1 MKRLL
6 RLLRTLPRRPLVQHK
21 GISSIWTLPCL
32 LKLPFSAHFYIFLFK
47 KWIRLERSLNS
58 TISLQTETMRP
69 PPPPK
74 KRKTYLKPSIER
86 APPVT
91 GEAPTGCRA
100 MHFFIKRGPYACR
113 LHPVG
118 ARAGS
123 VRLVEGRLATSNC
136 KYLPGIVRAPL
147 DM

>member
-21 GISSIWTLPCL
+21 GISSIWMLLCL

-74 KRKTYLKPSIER
+74 KKEKKKKNVFKTEHRKGAAGYR
-86 APPVT
+86 
-91 GEAPTGCRA
+91 
-100 MHFFIKRGPYACR
+100 RGAGR
-113 LHPVG
+113 VLSDALH
-118 ARAGS
+118 
-123 VRLVEGRLATSNC
+123 
-136 KYLPGIVRAPL
+136 
-147 DM
+147 